1 MRFGLFAIIFCWI
14 LGLSGCILASNP
26 SFNRSEN
33 VAVIAASTDSKLND
47 ENLYTEGET
56 TTIREDARDIASQQ
70 ESDNFTE
77 AVLSWNIPQTI
88 QQVVIM
94 AKEGQ
99 LEFFEIQYMDDDG
112 KWVTVNQ
119 VRDNMRAEYK
129 FTLRDPIVTKKF
141 RLKVPRRW
149 DSRRVGGQSR
159 SKRSETGAPTAAEY
173 RKIQEIELY
182 YALPTPA
189 AEASSTQ

>member
-1 MRFGLFAIIFCWI
+1 MRTGLFVIIFCWI
-14 LGLSGCILASNP
+14 LGLSGCILSSTP
-26 SFNRSEN
+26 SLNWSKN
-33 VAVIAASTDSKLND
+33 VAVVAASDDPKFHDDNI
-47 ENLYTEGET
+47 YTEGAT
-56 TTIREDARDIASQQ
+56 TTIQEDARDVASQR
-70 ESDNFTE
+70 EADKFTE
-77 AVLSWNIPQTI
+77 AVLSWNTPQTI
-88 QQVVIM
+88 QHVVIK

-112 KWVTVNQ
+112 EWVTVKE
-119 VRDNMRAEYK
+119 VRDNMRPEYK
-129 FTLRDPIVTKKF
+129 FTLKEPIVTKQF

-159 SKRSETGAPTAAEY
+159 SRRSETGAPTAAEY

-189 AEASSTQ
+189 EDAPMQ

>member
-33 VAVIAASTDSKLND
+33 VAVTAASTDSKLND

-88 QQVVIM
+88 QQVVIK

-99 LEFFEIQYMDDDG
+99 LEFFEIQYMDDGG

-129 FTLRDPIVTKKF
+129 FTLRDPIITKKF

-159 SKRSETGAPTAAEY
+159 SKRSETGAPTSAEY

>member
-33 VAVIAASTDSKLND
+33 VAVTAASTDSKLND

-88 QQVVIM
+88 QQVVIK

-99 LEFFEIQYMDDDG
+99 LEFFEIQYMDDGG

-119 VRDNMRAEYK
+119 VRDNMRSEYK

-159 SKRSETGAPTAAEY
+159 SKRSETGAPTSAEY